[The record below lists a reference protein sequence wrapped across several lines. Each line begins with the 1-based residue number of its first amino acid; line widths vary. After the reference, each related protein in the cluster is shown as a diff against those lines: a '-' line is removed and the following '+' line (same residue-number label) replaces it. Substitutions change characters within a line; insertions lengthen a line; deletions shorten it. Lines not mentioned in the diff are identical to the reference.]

1 MSDID
6 FRQNGKRI
14 SGSNGSSGYE
24 KLSIKKEIID
34 IIVQM
39 MGKFIILIMVISLL

>member
-14 SGSNGSSGYE
+14 SGSNGSSGYDE
-24 KLSIKKEIID
+24 GNRLIID
-34 IIVQM
+34 
-39 MGKFIILIMVISLL
+39 GKTFYKEGNNRYY